1 MADSRDM
8 RPPLRHARNRGT
20 ALVLVVVLSVVV
32 TGLMLTLSLTVG
44 VLAQSAGQ
52 EQHLDQAYYAAE
64 AGLQEGDIVLSLN
77 RQPVNNA
84 NEAVRLSEE
93 IKGPKV
99 IVRLWRKGVSRF
111 VLVDE
116 SEK

>member
-1 MADSRDM
+1 VTVSDITPEIRAQLQLPSD
-8 RPPLRHARNRGT
+8 LQG
-20 ALVLVVVLSVVV
+20 ALITNVDPE
-32 TGLMLTLSLTVG
+32 
-44 VLAQSAGQ
+44 SAS
-52 EQHLDQAYYAAE
+52 AE

-84 NEAVRLSEE
+84 NEAVRLSDE